1 MNKIPLFFCLCLVA
15 SVAVAAQPFV
25 ELAQGRPVL
34 CVNADNDHY
43 FKARYMANLLPLEG
57 RFSEA
62 GVRKYLDIVAA
73 GGVTHLFLCP
83 VGQRASF
90 DATSC
95 DPIWLAIDEAK
106 ARGVGP
112 DEWPVNAKRLHDAGL
127 DAYAIWCKAA
137 REKGSVS
144 VWISMRMNDVHF
156 VNEPWNI
163 RTNRFWYEHPELRRV
178 TDKDP
183 QKGGSWTQFALDYS
197 KKEVQEFEFGIFKE
211 LVDRYDADGYE
222 LDWMRFWEHLTPG
235 KERGQAR
242 ILTDFMKRCRT
253 YAQAAGARRGHP
265 VYLSTRVPT
274 SYAAALDFG
283 YDPETWVREGVVE
296 MISVGNFWAA
306 DDYDFDFAGWK
317 RRIAAVNPNVTVLPG
332 ASDNLCAGPGLPVFP
347 ANMAA
352 WRGWADNMYAE
363 GAEGLYFFNVAYKSD
378 DIQRQLYERGLSP
391 LDARTGWRRYP
402 IAYHDCTKT
411 LAQDARQLPVDCD
424 KPVALNVRAG
434 LLGNAKKLEVILA
447 FNVQTPCPE
456 VTLNGMRPAAVSPIM
471 EGLAM
476 YGGKVASCA
485 YALRFENKAGKP
497 GTNALTL
504 ASTGKVRLVWAEI
517 AVDRPEALDRM
528 RLQPRDGRRG
538 RGARRR
544 QRHGEG
550 AKMNI
555 PFQPHTEHKTYKGE
569 TRHENHTFARSRSG
583 YAEGRR

>member
-1 MNKIPLFFCLCLVA
+1 MKASILLSVLCLGA
-15 SVAVAAQPFV
+15 GAAFAAQPFA
-25 ELAQGRPVL
+25 ELAKGRPVL

-43 FKARYMANLLPLEG
+43 FKAHCMANLLPLGE
-57 RFSEA
+57 RFTEA

-106 ARGVGP
+106 ARGIEP

-127 DAYAIWCKAA
+127 DAYAIWCRAA

-156 VNEPWNI
+156 VNKPWNI

-183 QKGGSWTQFALDYS
+183 QKGGSWTAFALDYS
-197 KKEVQEFEFGIFKE
+197 KKEVQEFEFGIFRE

-222 LDWMRFWEHLTPG
+222 LDWMRFWEHLTPDR
-235 KERGQAR
+235 EREQAR
-242 ILTDFMKRCRT
+242 ILTDFMKRCRA

-274 SYAAALDFG
+274 SYAAARDFG
-283 YDPETWVREGVVE
+283 FDPEAWAREGVVE
-296 MISVGNFWAA
+296 MISVGNFYAA

-317 RRIAAVNPNVTVLPG
+317 RRIAAANPNVTVLPG
-332 ASDNLCAGPGLPVFP
+332 ASDNLSAGPGLPVIP
-347 ANMAA
+347 ANLAA

-378 DIQRQLYERGLSP
+378 DIQHQLYERGLPP

-411 LAQDARQLPVDCD
+411 TVQDGRQLPVICD
-424 KPVALNVRAG
+424 KPAKLNIRVG
-434 LLGNAKKLEVILA
+434 VLNNAQKVEAILA
-447 FNVQTPCPE
+447 FDAACSCPE
-456 VTLNGMRPAAVSPIM
+456 VTLNGKSPTVVM
-471 EGLAM
+471 PLPKEEAS
-476 YGGKVASCA
+476 YGGKVVKCA
-485 YALRFENKAGKP
+485 FALRFDVAAIKSGNNVLE
-497 GTNALTL
+497 L
-504 ASTGKVRLVWAEI
+504 APIGKVRLVWTELA
-517 AVDRPEALDRM
+517 ADRP
-528 RLQPRDGRRG
+528 
-538 RGARRR
+538 
-544 QRHGEG
+544 
-550 AKMNI
+550 
-555 PFQPHTEHKTYKGE
+555 
-569 TRHENHTFARSRSG
+569 
-583 YAEGRR
+583 